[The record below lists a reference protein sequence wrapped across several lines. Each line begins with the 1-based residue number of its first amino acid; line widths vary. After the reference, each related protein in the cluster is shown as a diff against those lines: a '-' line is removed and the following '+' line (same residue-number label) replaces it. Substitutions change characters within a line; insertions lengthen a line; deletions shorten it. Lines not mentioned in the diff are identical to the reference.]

1 MLGYV
6 MFLTLATVGGE
17 TSVSYP
23 SSKNYL
29 ITHWRGGWVGQRG
42 GQGRGVSKRAYELA
56 QPGIHFQLTALQTII
71 SFVTIGTQ

>member
-1 MLGYV
+1 

-23 SSKNYL
+23 SSENYL
-29 ITHWRGGWVGQRG
+29 RRLGGSEG
-42 GQGRGVSKRAYELA
+42 GQGRGVSKRAYKLA